1 MDCSAVSLPLKL
13 KTTFACF
20 FSQSH
25 HLVNDG
31 LDCSAVS
38 LPLKLRSC
46 SCHSRTSPPPPITAA
61 RNAQKAARQAPNSPP
76 ITAASHAPPRFL
88 TLQSCP
94 PIPAAISALR
104 QLLPKSSPSRYMPC
118 AASPPVLQ
126 ISTAISASPIGGA
139 QHRPR
144 PHRLAPIHPRIGKNT
159 ISAVRI
165 SPTPRPPSTS
175 PNGVPSWNYKS
186 EGRPHT
192 RTPSGHT
199 RVHPTPTISVDYEF
213 IMRNLSLCSLC
224 CSFCYTCDFRKSLQE
239 PTSQSTTGSSCT
251 PGAPS
256 SHRGMFYKICVPP
269 WYGFYTF
276 VELILHGKDLLLRLT
291 PETDNNFTR

>member
-1 MDCSAVSLPLKL
+1 MNWPMAFVVQLLCFLCSSLCQWPM
-13 KTTFACF
+13 
-20 FSQSH
+20 
-25 HLVNDG
+25 VNDG

-38 LPLKLRSC
+38 LPFKLRSC

-104 QLLPKSSPSRYMPC
+104 QLLPKSSPSRHQRQRPSRYMPC

-126 ISTAISASPIGGA
+126 ISAAISASPIGGA

-186 EGRPHT
+186 EGRPYT
-192 RTPSGHT
+192 RPPSGHT
-199 RVHPTPTISVDYEF
+199 RVHLTPTISQVMVDYEF
-213 IMRNLSLCSLC
+213 ILRN
-224 CSFCYTCDFRKSLQE
+224 SFSVFSML
-239 PTSQSTTGSSCT
+239 
-251 PGAPS
+251 
-256 SHRGMFYKICVPP
+256 F
-269 WYGFYTF
+269 F
-276 VELILHGKDLLLRLT
+276 LLYM
-291 PETDNNFTR
+291 